1 MSPPRPGRRSVS
13 RYHMLL
19 QEIVASWLESRGYD
33 VSLEEPLPGGLV
45 ADVYAESP
53 WGTVIVEVET
63 GYVSPRALKV
73 AEHYLEGRIIG
84 KALKYSR
91 YSDVFAV
98 AAPSY
103 YRPPIPLE
111 AFKRGGVLLV
121 DGVFLEKALLAGSAW
136 KGVARIDA
144 VLGVNVAERSVV
156 VTPLSRR
163 GEQL

>member
-1 MSPPRPGRRSVS
+1 LSPPRPGSGSVS
-13 RYHMLL
+13 RYHRLI
-19 QEIVASWLESRGYD
+19 QEIVASWLEGRGYD
-33 VSLEEPLPGGLV
+33 VSIEEPLPGGLV
-45 ADVYAESP
+45 ADVYGESP

-63 GYVSPRALKV
+63 GYVAPKAIGV

-111 AFKRGGVLLV
+111 AFKAGGVIIV
-121 DGVFLEKALLAGSAW
+121 DGVFLEKALLAGKAW
-136 KGVARIDA
+136 RGVARIDA
-144 VLGVNVAERSVV
+144 LLGVNVAERSVSV
-156 VTPLSRR
+156 APVSRR
-163 GEQL
+163 GEML

>member
-1 MSPPRPGRRSVS
+1 MSPPRPRGGSVS
-13 RYHMLL
+13 RYHRLI
-19 QEIVASWLESRGYD
+19 QEIVASWLEGRGYD

-63 GYVSPRALKV
+63 GYVAPRALMV

-91 YSDVFAV
+91 FSDVFAV

-103 YRPPIPLE
+103 YRPPIPVE
-111 AFKRGGVLLV
+111 AYKRGGVLLV
-121 DGVFLEKALLAGSAW
+121 DGSFLEKALLAGTAW
-136 KGVARIDA
+136 RGIARIDA
-144 VLGVNVAERSVV
+144 VLDVNVAERSVSV
-156 VTPLSRR
+156 VPLSRK
-163 GEQL
+163 GEHL